1 MPFTLAHPAAIAP
14 FWPLVRRGY
23 IPVCAFAIGAMS
35 PDFEYLWRLSTEWKW
50 SHSPL
55 GLLYFCLP
63 VSLLALCLWVGV
75 VREPIRR
82 LLALPSTRLPTS
94 GRWWFLAGVAILT
107 GAATHLIWDGFTHGF
122 GWAVH
127 LAPVLRAPVSL
138 GGVSVPVSNIL
149 QHVSTTVGG
158 VLGLAWLWHELRTG
172 TPRRLAMPWR
182 IAVFTAFGAVMTAV
196 GLWNAARWGTASD
209 YSSRQIQVGRA
220 AIGALLGLAIGLLVY
235 GVVHRLVVGMSE
247 RPRGLPSA

>member
-1 MPFTLAHPAAIAP
+1 
-14 FWPLVRRGY
+14 
-23 IPVCAFAIGAMS
+23 
-35 PDFEYLWRLSTEWKW
+35 
-50 SHSPL
+50 
-55 GLLYFCLP
+55 
-63 VSLLALCLWVGV
+63 
-75 VREPIRR
+75 
-82 LLALPSTRLPTS
+82 
-94 GRWWFLAGVAILT
+94 
-107 GAATHLIWDGFTHGF
+107 
-122 GWAVH
+122 
-127 LAPVLRAPVSL
+127 
-138 GGVSVPVSNIL
+138 
-149 QHVSTTVGG
+149 VSTTVGG

-247 RPRGLPSA
+247 RPRRLPSA